1 MQTLEQKIKAYDE
14 IKQSKVPA
22 HILAVMDQATE
33 QLRETSLEQ
42 GALTTGAQIPD
53 FALPDQ
59 HGVARPLSHYLAQG
73 PVVLNIYR
81 GGWCPYCNLEM
92 QALNAVLPEFR
103 ARGVNLIGLTPEK
116 PSSAQDTLTANGLA
130 ITVLSD
136 EGNRVSASLGLVFT
150 LAEELRPIY
159 ESFGI
164 DIPASNGDDS
174 FTLPVPATYVIGQD
188 GTVLYHF
195 VNVDYTKRVEPAA
208 LVAVLDELAAAGKI

>member
-1 MQTLEQKIKAYDE
+1 M
-14 IKQSKVPA
+14 
-22 HILAVMDQATE
+22 
-33 QLRETSLEQ
+33 
-42 GALTTGAQIPD
+42 
-53 FALPDQ
+53 
-59 HGVARPLSHYLAQG
+59 
-73 PVVLNIYR
+73 LNIYR

-195 VNVDYTKRVEPAA
+195 VNVDYTKRVEPAT

>member
-42 GALTTGAQIPD
+42 GALTTGVQIPD

-59 HGVARPLSHYLAQG
+59 HGVTRPLSHYLAQG

-164 DIPASNGDDS
+164 DIPASNGDDT

-195 VNVDYTKRVEPAA
+195 VNVDYTKRVEPAT

>member
-33 QLRETSLEQ
+33 QLRETTLEQ
-42 GALTTGAQIPD
+42 GALTTGSQIPD

-59 HGVARPLSHYLAQG
+59 HGVTRPLSHYLAQG

-208 LVAVLDELAAAGKI
+208 LVAVLDELAVAGKI

>member
-33 QLRETSLEQ
+33 QLRETTLEQ

-59 HGVARPLSHYLAQG
+59 NGVTRPLSHYLAQG

>member
-33 QLRETSLEQ
+33 QLRETTLEQ

-53 FALPDQ
+53 FELPDQ
-59 HGVARPLSHYLAQG
+59 HGVTRPLSHYLAQG